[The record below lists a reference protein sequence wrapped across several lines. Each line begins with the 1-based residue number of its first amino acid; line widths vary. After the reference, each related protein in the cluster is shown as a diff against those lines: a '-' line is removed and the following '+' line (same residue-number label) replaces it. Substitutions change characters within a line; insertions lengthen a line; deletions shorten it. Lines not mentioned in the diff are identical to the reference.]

1 MLVEWEVSRMQQ
13 IWGFTVTALVQ
24 ILAWGRRFVGR
35 VRCAFHA
42 RAVGSLEA
50 NDTRWCEGSNKQVR
64 FTPSTFPKL
73 VYISY
78 IYICKWMLYRK
89 LHTETNMKENRHM
102 IITYT
107 VSGLPW
113 FQTKLLTQ
121 TLRTCDAAET
131 NTWGDSWWHRVWC
144 FHYISFIF
152 MGCNNWFFG
161 TYLVDFIQ
169 TSPVPRCCLPHMTEI
184 ARMRQSTSRW

>member
-1 MLVEWEVSRMQQ
+1 MIRVDVKAPTNKCVSDL
-13 IWGFTVTALVQ
+13 ALF
-24 ILAWGRRFVGR
+24 R
-35 VRCAFHA
+35 
-42 RAVGSLEA
+42 
-50 NDTRWCEGSNKQVR
+50 NWCTYHTK
-64 FTPSTFPKL
+64 
-73 VYISY
+73 
-78 IYICKWMLYRK
+78 YICKWMLYRK

-144 FHYISFIF
+144 FHYVSFIF